1 METAQPAQRQ
11 SKAGERKIKMGITRL
26 RSRIR
31 LQKYDTFFNAYTC
44 AAMAELFYPATKAP
58 RHEEKI

>member
-44 AAMAELFYPATKAP
+44 AAMVSNRVL
-58 RHEEKI
+58 